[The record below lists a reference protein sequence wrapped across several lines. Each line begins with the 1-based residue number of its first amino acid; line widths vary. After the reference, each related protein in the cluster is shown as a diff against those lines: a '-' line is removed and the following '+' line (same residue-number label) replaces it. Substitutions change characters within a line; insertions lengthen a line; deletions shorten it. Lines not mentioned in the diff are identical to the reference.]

1 MTTPQS
7 IEPQHTLLTAV
18 ARLDELRARESLAGF
33 GSDDEALDRPQLLEL
48 LALSEVVARKA
59 A

>member
-33 GSDDEALDRPQLLEL
+33 GSDDEALDRP
-48 LALSEVVARKA
+48 SSWSCSH
-59 A
+59 